1 MKNPQKKSYATYIYK
16 LNLWMTVIISKSVS
30 SSNKA
35 LSSGQVAQ

>member
-1 MKNPQKKSYATYIYK
+1 MQNPQKKSFATYIYK
-16 LNLWMTVIISKSVS
+16 RNLWMTAIISKSVS